1 MNDIYGNL
9 YEITNQVTGHKYI
22 GKTYNTLQV
31 RFARH
36 IEDSNTEEQKHRHLY
51 RAFKKYGIHNFNIKL
66 LGIFKSGVLEKKE
79 IEYIAKL
86 KDDGIFLYNETTGGD
101 GSLMVTDKE
110 EKDIIRMYVLGKDS
124 ISEIAKTT
132 WISEKTVAKVLI
144 NNYIFPD
151 NLSRF
156 REHTGA
162 FIPVRMLNPETKEVI
177 KEFNSI
183 KYAGKY
189 LNINDPSHISK
200 VCKGKRNTA
209 YGYKWEYV

>member
-1 MNDIYGNL
+1 VIYIYGNL
-9 YEITNQVTGHKYI
+9 YVITNELNGHKYI
-22 GKTYNTLQV
+22 GKTYNSLKV

-36 IEDSNTEEQKHRHLY
+36 IEDSNDTEQRHRHLY

-66 LGIFKSGVLEKKE
+66 LGIFPSGLLEEKE
-79 IEYIAKL
+79 VEYIAKC
-86 KDDGIFLYNETTGGD
+86 KDNGDFLYNETSGGD
-101 GSLMVTDKE
+101 GSLMVTEKE
-110 EKDIIRMYVLGKDS
+110 EKAIIRMYVVGKCS
-124 ISEIAKTT
+124 VSEIAKTT
-132 WISEKTVAKVLI
+132 WISEKTVAKVLA

-162 FIPVRMLNPETKEVI
+162 FIPVRMIDPKTNEPV

-189 LNINDPSHISK
+189 LNIDDPSHISK
-200 VCKGKRNTA
+200 VCKGKRISA

>member
-9 YEITNQVTGHKYI
+9 YEITNSITGHKYI

-36 IEDSNTEEQKHRHLY
+36 IENSNDEEQRHRHLY
-51 RAFKKYGIHNFNIKL
+51 RAFRKYGINNFNIKL
-66 LGIFKSGVLEKKE
+66 IGIFKSGILEQKE
-79 IEYIAKL
+79 VEYIAKL
-86 KDDGIFLYNETTGGD
+86 KDNGVFLYNETAGGD
-101 GSLMVTDKE
+101 GSLMVSE
-110 EKDIIRMYVLGKDS
+110 EQEKDIIRMYVIEKHT
-124 ISEIAKTT
+124 ISEIAKKTLL
-132 WISEKTVAKVLI
+132 SEKTVTKVLG

-162 FIPVRMLNPETKEVI
+162 FIPVYMINAETNEII

-200 VCKGKRNTA
+200 VCRGKRNTA

>member
-1 MNDIYGNL
+1 MNIIYGNL
-9 YEITNQVTGHKYI
+9 YEIENQITGHKYI

-36 IEDSNTEEQKHRHLY
+36 IESSFDKEQGHRHLY
-51 RAFKKYGIHNFNIKL
+51 RAFKKYGLDNFKIKL
-66 LGIFKSGVLEKKE
+66 LGIYKHGVLEQKE
-79 IEYIAKL
+79 VEYIAKL
-86 KDDGIFLYNETTGGD
+86 KDDGVFLYNETTGGD

-110 EKDIIRMYVLGKDS
+110 EKAIIRMYVVDKQPVS
-124 ISEIAKTT
+124 AIARTT
-132 WISEKTVAKVLI
+132 WLSEKTVTKVLV

-162 FIPVRMLNPETKEVI
+162 FIPVYMIDAKTNEIIR
-177 KEFNSI
+177 EFDSI
-183 KYAGKY
+183 KYAGRY
-189 LNINDPSHISK
+189 LGVDEPSHISK

-209 YGYKWEYV
+209 YGYKWGYV